1 MGIWKDK
8 TRGDWIYKF
17 EFQGKSYGSRGFL
30 KKSDAR
36 SAREDRRKELKAAP
50 DPIQIAMVFSVVA
63 NDYLDDAVRR
73 FAKKTYDYKKYVYRS
88 FVAFAGDL
96 PVDQITPQ
104 LIHKYLSTRST
115 NSNYNSHRKDLSA
128 LFHFAIK
135 RLKLLTH
142 NPVVEIPP
150 MPHQT
155 PQKHIPTEEQVLS
168 LIMASEVTTERPL
181 ILCLV
186 HTLARVDELL
196 RWTWQDI
203 NFEHRTVTLWTRKR
217 SGGQLES
224 DSLPMNDDLFDV
236 LQGLWKRRKQDTWV
250 FFNEKTK
257 SKFNRRPKMMPSIC
271 KRAKIDPPFGF
282 HAIRHFMATRLA
294 DSGKVSKKTI
304 SGILR
309 HKSLST
315 TEIYLHSIDKSHKDA
330 MDSVTGIFGGGFGGG
345 FDENSR
351 HQEINMRKNVQ

>member
-1 MGIWKDK
+1 MGLWKNKD
-8 TRGDWIYKF
+8 RGDWAYDF
-17 EFQGKSYGSRGFL
+17 RYQGKRYGGRGFL
-30 KKSDAR
+30 KKSEAR
-36 SAREDRRKELKAAP
+36 TAREERRKEIKAAP
-50 DPIQIAMVFSVVA
+50 DPIQTVMVFSAVA
-63 NDYLDDAVRR
+63 NDYLDDAARR
-73 FAKKTYDYKKYVYRS
+73 FARKTYDYKKYVYRS
-88 FVAFAGDL
+88 FVGFAGDI
-96 PVDQITPQ
+96 PIDTITPQ
-104 LIHKYLSTRST
+104 LIHKYLSTRAT

-128 LFHFAIK
+128 LFHFAVK
-135 RLKLLTH
+135 RLKLISH
-142 NPVVEIPP
+142 NPVVEIPQ

-155 PQKHIPTEEQVLS
+155 PQKHIPTEEQLLS
-168 LIMASEVTTERPL
+168 LIMASEPSIERPL

-186 HTLARVDELL
+186 HTLARIDELL
-196 RWTWQDI
+196 RWTWADI

-224 DSLPMNDDLFDV
+224 DTLPMNDALFDV
-236 LQGLWKRRKQDTWV
+236 LQGAWKKRVQDTWV

-315 TEIYLHSIDKSHKDA
+315 TEIYLHSIDNSHKVA
-330 MDSVTGIFGGGFGGG
+330 MDSVSDFFGSESRSASGQNGHYQETTGR
-345 FDENSR
+345 EKS
-351 HQEINMRKNVQ
+351 Q

>member
-1 MGIWKDK
+1 MGLYKDK
-8 TRGDWIYKF
+8 QRGDWIYRIDY
-17 EFQGKSYGSRGFL
+17 QGKHYGGRGYK
-30 KKSDAR
+30 KKSEAR
-36 SAREDRRKELKAAP
+36 AAMEEKRKAVRSP
-50 DPIQIAMVFSVVA
+50 PGPIQTAMAFSVVA
-63 NDYLDDAVRR
+63 NDYLDDAARR

-88 FVAFAGDL
+88 FVGFAGDL
-96 PVDQITPQ
+96 SVDQITPQ
-104 LIHKYLSTRST
+104 TIHKYLSTRPT

-135 RLKLLTH
+135 RLKIIVH
-142 NPVVEIPP
+142 NPVIEIPP
-150 MPHQT
+150 MPHTT

-168 LIMASEVTTERPL
+168 LIMASEINVERPL

-186 HTLARVDELL
+186 HTLARIDELL
-196 RWTWQDI
+196 RWTWSDI

-224 DSLPMNDDLFDV
+224 DTLPMNDDLFDV
-236 LQGLWKRRKQDTWV
+236 LQGIWKKRIQDTWV
-250 FFNEKTK
+250 FYNEKTK

-271 KRAKIDPPFGF
+271 KRAGIVPPFGF

-315 TEIYLHSIDKSHKDA
+315 TEIYLHSIDNSHKEA
-330 MDSVTGIFGGGFGGG
+330 MDLVSGFGVG
-345 FDENSR
+345 DNENTR
-351 HQEINMRKNVQ
+351 HHVTSMIRKVE